1 MLTEFGKI
9 LRIIRINSGD
19 SSRAMAKKLNLSP
32 SYLSAIENG
41 KRNIPS
47 DIEKLLCDA
56 YPLSSTD
63 VMKIRKT
70 IVGSCITQTAA
81 KTAAAG
87 ISFNHGR
94 KLSCL
99 GFISGVLLFFC
110 SLFLSINFSFFSS
123 FRKLYSGDY
132 CNNCIKFYS

>member
-63 VMKIRKT
+63 VTKIRKT
-70 IVGSCITQTAA
+70 IVGSCTSIKINLTEFAE
-81 KTAAAG
+81 KTARYA
-87 ISFNHGR
+87 
-94 KLSCL
+94 
-99 GFISGVLLFFC
+99 
-110 SLFLSINFSFFSS
+110 
-123 FRKLYSGDY
+123 Y
-132 CNNCIKFYS
+132 CNFADHCERYDSAEQYFFFRYDIVGE

>member
-70 IVGSCITQTAA
+70 IVGSCTSIKINLTEFAEKKKRLIFA
-81 KTAAAG
+81 
-87 ISFNHGR
+87 ISRDDIANETLDR
-94 KLSCL
+94 IEDL
-99 GFISGVLLFFC
+99 I
-110 SLFLSINFSFFSS
+110 
-123 FRKLYSGDY
+123 FRSERDGQK
-132 CNNCIKFYS
+132 

>member
-63 VMKIRKT
+63 VTKIRKT
-70 IVGSCITQTAA
+70 IVGSCT
-81 KTAAAG
+81 
-87 ISFNHGR
+87 
-94 KLSCL
+94 
-99 GFISGVLLFFC
+99 
-110 SLFLSINFSFFSS
+110 SIKINLTEFAEKKKRLILP
-123 FRKLYSGDY
+123 FRAT
-132 CNNCIKFYS
+132 I

>member
-19 SSRAMAKKLNLSP
+19 SSRAMAKKLNLS
-32 SYLSAIENG
+32 AIENG

-63 VMKIRKT
+63 VTKIRKT
-70 IVGSCITQTAA
+70 IVGSCTSIKINLTEFAEKKKRLIFA
-81 KTAAAG
+81 
-87 ISFNHGR
+87 ISRDDIANETLDR
-94 KLSCL
+94 IEDL
-99 GFISGVLLFFC
+99 I
-110 SLFLSINFSFFSS
+110 
-123 FRKLYSGDY
+123 FRSERDGK
-132 CNNCIKFYS
+132 NEK

>member
-32 SYLSAIENG
+32 SYLSAIEKE
-41 KRNIPS
+41 KRNIAS

-70 IVGSCITQTAA
+70 IVGSCTSIKINLTEFAEKKKRLIFA
-81 KTAAAG
+81 
-87 ISFNHGR
+87 ISRDDIANETLDR
-94 KLSCL
+94 IEDL
-99 GFISGVLLFFC
+99 I
-110 SLFLSINFSFFSS
+110 
-123 FRKLYSGDY
+123 FRSERDGQK
-132 CNNCIKFYS
+132 